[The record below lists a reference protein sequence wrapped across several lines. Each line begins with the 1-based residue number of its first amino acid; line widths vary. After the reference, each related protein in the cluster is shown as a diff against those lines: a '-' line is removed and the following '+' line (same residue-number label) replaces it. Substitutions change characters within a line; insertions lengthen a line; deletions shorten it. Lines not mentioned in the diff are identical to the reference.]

1 MASKE
6 MGTDQMFV
14 LPTAEIAILGA
25 APAVDIL
32 YRKEIEQADDT
43 GAFRQSKMREY
54 RDTFCTPYHSA
65 SGMLVGAVI
74 EPSAARARI
83 IDALLMLET
92 KLWRTGRPQKMK
104 IFLYDRREMNNLFEK
119 GN

>member
-1 MASKE
+1 MAPKE

-32 YRKEIEQADDT
+32 YRKEIEEADDPA
-43 GAFRQSKMREY
+43 AFRQSKMREY

-65 SGMLVGAVI
+65 SRMLVDAVI
-74 EPSAARARI
+74 EPSTARARI

-92 KLWRTGRPQKMK
+92 KTPATRPAKK
-104 IFLYDRREMNNLFEK
+104 N
-119 GN
+119 GNIPL

>member
-32 YRKEIEQADDT
+32 YRKEIEQEDGT
-43 GAFRQSKMREY
+43 EAFRQSKMREY
-54 RDTFCTPYHSA
+54 RDTFCTPYQ
-65 SGMLVGAVI
+65 
-74 EPSAARARI
+74 
-83 IDALLMLET
+83 ALPGC
-92 KLWRTGRPQKMK
+92 W
-104 IFLYDRREMNNLFEK
+104 
-119 GN
+119 

>member
-32 YRKEIEQADDT
+32 DRKEIEQADDT
-43 GAFRQSKMREY
+43 EAFRQSKMREY
-54 RDTFCTPYHSA
+54 RDTFGTPYHSA
-65 SGMLVGAVI
+65 SRMLVVRPLNPRPPGPGLLRPWMISFIPVNSNFSVGARRKG
-74 EPSAARARI
+74 SHG
-83 IDALLMLET
+83 LEI
-92 KLWRTGRPQKMK
+92 MK
-104 IFLYDRREMNNLFEK
+104 RLFK
-119 GN
+119 Y

>member
-1 MASKE
+1 MVLRKSYGGGISAIASKE

-32 YRKEIEQADDT
+32 YRKEIEQEDDT
-43 GAFRQSKMREY
+43 EAFRQSKMREY
-54 RDTFCTPYHSA
+54 QDTFCTPYHSA
-65 SGMLVGAVI
+65 SRMLVDAVI

-92 KLWRTGRPQKMK
+92 KTPGNRPAKK
-104 IFLYDRREMNNLFEK
+104 N
-119 GN
+119 GNIPL